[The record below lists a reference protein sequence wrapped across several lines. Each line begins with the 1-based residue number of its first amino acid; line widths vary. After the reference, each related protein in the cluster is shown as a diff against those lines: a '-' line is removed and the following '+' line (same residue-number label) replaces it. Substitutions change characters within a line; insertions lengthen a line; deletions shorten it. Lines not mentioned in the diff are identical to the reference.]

1 MKNEIKGKDRKFWEL
16 PSNLS
21 KCRNGKM
28 VEAEGIEPSS
38 ASDPQKG
45 ATYLVL
51 VLIYLPSFQEQNP
64 DRHIHRNS

>member
-1 MKNEIKGKDRKFWEL
+1 MKYYETKGNPVKYL
-16 PSNLS
+16 IIHT
-21 KCRNGKM
+21 GKM